1 MTDQVFGHVDR
12 DTENAQIQSNPPIAV
27 GNPRGTSLLDQL
39 KERFKGYDEERLGK
53 IKLTAR
59 NGAPVWLE
67 LDLDIDEDTLKDYRD
82 KAKGNRAARR
92 GKNKDAGD
100 VSLVRVTARILSD
113 RNTRVWFD
121 DPEQGGTHIMDTDE
135 QHPDPL
141 TVHSDEW
148 LAITGSHDPVQ
159 GLRDLFGD
167 WALINAGEDYMELA
181 GVDGGSEIVNPTSGS
196 SGD

>member
-1 MTDQVFGHVDR
+1 MTEQVFGAVDR
-12 DTENAQIQSNPPIAV
+12 QVEDAQIRGNPPLAV
-27 GNPRGTSLLDQL
+27 GNPRTGSLLDQL

-82 KAKGNRAARR
+82 RAKGNRAARR
-92 GKNKDAGD
+92 SKGKDHGD

-121 DPEQGGTHIMDTDE
+121 DPTNGGAPVNDPE
-135 QHPDPL
+135 GDPL
-141 TVHSDEW
+141 TVHADEW
-148 LAITGSHDPVQ
+148 LAITGNTDPVQ
-159 GLRDLFGD
+159 ALRDLFGD
-167 WALINAGEDYMELA
+167 WAVINAGEDYMELA